1 MTRKRTFAF
10 FLPLLALAALL
21 ACAEKNGP
29 MERAGRALDKAGSKT
44 VKAVGKGLEKTGEAL
59 EHGGEKLQEK
69 AEGK

>member
-1 MTRKRTFAF
+1 MIRKKTFAF
-10 FLPLLALAALL
+10 LLPLLALAGFL

-29 MERAGRALDKAGSKT
+29 MERTGRALDKAGSKT

-59 EHGGEKLQEK
+59 ERGGEKLQEK

>member
-1 MTRKRTFAF
+1 MVRRKNFALLLSILL
-10 FLPLLALAALL
+10 LPGLL

-29 MERAGRALDKAGSKT
+29 MERTGRALDKAGSKT

-59 EHGGEKLQEK
+59 ERGGEKLQEK

>member
-1 MTRKRTFAF
+1 MTGKRTIASL
-10 FLPLLALAALL
+10 LPLLVLAGFL

-29 MERAGRALDKAGSKT
+29 MERTGRALDKAGSKT

-59 EHGGEKLQEK
+59 EHGGEKLQKK